1 MVQSLRGMAV
11 LTLEIHDR
19 TLAEKLTDLL
29 QNRFDGDPERMM
41 AELVRFYSDRLE
53 RLQYSGRV
61 QWPVD
66 GLKYQRQIRN
76 EW

>member
-1 MVQSLRGMAV
+1 MAV

-19 TLAEKLTDLL
+19 TLAEKLIDLL

-53 RLQYSGRV
+53 RLEYSGRV

-66 GLKYQRQIRN
+66 GLTYQRQIRN